1 LQLYLLQIVI
11 ELQLVDPALC
21 VQWAH
26 ETYVSNWW
34 FVKFKLLHHQSLV
47 SDFAYTA
54 VTVRLHFYDAE
65 RTVMPR

>member
-1 LQLYLLQIVI
+1 
-11 ELQLVDPALC
+11 
-21 VQWAH
+21 
-26 ETYVSNWW
+26 
-34 FVKFKLLHHQSLV
+34 VKFKLLHHQSLV